1 MAASKYIIIDGVQY
15 GTDEHPVRITELKR
29 KADILDKYAERSED
43 GELHREVI
51 GTFHNYSLKLGVR
64 KGDREL
70 YNTLFD
76 VLSAPVASHEVVLP
90 HDGVSFRGYFSSIQ
104 DDIHLVDDDGFDAQG
119 LQCNLVAMKPRR
131 YANG

>member
-1 MAASKYIIIDGVQY
+1 MAKYIIIDGTEY
-15 GTDEHPVRITELKR
+15 PVRITELKR

-51 GTFHNYSLKLGVR
+51 GTFHNYSLKIGVKAGER
-64 KGDREL
+64 DL
-70 YNTLFD
+70 YNRLFD
-76 VLSAPVASHEVVLP
+76 VLSEPVASHEVTLP
-90 HDGVSFRGYFSSIQ
+90 HDHVTFRGYFSSVQ
-104 DDIHLVDDDGFDAQG
+104 DGIRFVDDYGYDAEG